1 MGQSTPMRRGQTSA
15 MAGNEDGRKA
25 IAKLLRNTAQQPDAS
40 LDLARTAVLLAAL
53 ERANE
58 PLERYF
64 HHLSLLERDAAD
76 LTQRRGGVE
85 TLEGRIGLINALVFD
100 RYGYAGDHETYDDLQ
115 NADLMRVIDRRRG
128 LPVALG
134 ILYLHVA
141 RSQGWPAEGLAFPG
155 HFLIR
160 LEGGAERAIIDPFNG
175 GQRRHPAELRELLKA
190 LAGVDAELSPDHY
203 SPVSNRSVLLR
214 LQNNR
219 KLRLLREHQG
229 EAALAVV
236 EGMLLI
242 APDTPALWREAALL
256 HMHHEN
262 VRAAIAALEQF
273 LRLAQDDPRRQEA
286 QQLLQ
291 QLRRRM
297 N

>member
-1 MGQSTPMRRGQTSA
+1 MLGDQSR
-15 MAGNEDGRKA
+15 EE
-25 IAKLLRNTAQQPDAS
+25 IARLLRAAGQQPDEK

-53 ERANE
+53 EKAHE

-64 HHLSLLERDAAD
+64 HHLSLLERDAAE
-76 LTQRRGGVE
+76 LVERHGGID
-85 TLEGRIGLINALVFD
+85 TLDERVTLINSLLYD
-100 RYGYAGDHETYDDLQ
+100 RYGYDGDHESYDDLQ

-134 ILYLHVA
+134 ILYLQIA
-141 RSQGWPAEGLAFPG
+141 RSQHWPAEGLAFPG

-160 LEGGAERAIIDPFNG
+160 IECGAERAILDPFNK
-175 GQRRHPAELRELLKA
+175 GQRRHPSELRELLKA
-190 LAGVDAELSPDHY
+190 MVGVDAELSPDHY
-203 SPVSNRSVLLR
+203 APASGRDVLLR

-229 EAALAVV
+229 ETALTVV
-236 EGMLLI
+236 EGMLMI
-242 APDTPALWREAALL
+242 APDTPTLWRESALL
-256 HMHHEN
+256 HLHHEN
-262 VRAAIAALEQF
+262 IRSAISALEQF
-273 LRLAQDDPRRQEA
+273 LKLAQDDRRRAEV

-291 QLRRRM
+291 RLRRRM